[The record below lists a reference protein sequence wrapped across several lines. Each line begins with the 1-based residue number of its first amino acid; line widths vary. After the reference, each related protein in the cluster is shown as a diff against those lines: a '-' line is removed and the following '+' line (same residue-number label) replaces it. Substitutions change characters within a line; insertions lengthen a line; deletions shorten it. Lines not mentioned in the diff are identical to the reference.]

1 MVHQSYGI
9 ILFNPPGMLKEDMI
23 ENCLF
28 DDGLR
33 CWAYAI
39 AGFEVTAQLAL
50 ASYFL
55 FDERLDFFEVGVVVA
70 VEVEDLES
78 LEGAAW
84 GGRGEKMK
92 EVVHFGI

>member
-1 MVHQSYGI
+1 
-9 ILFNPPGMLKEDMI
+9 MLKEDMV

-33 CWAYAI
+33 CWGYPI
-39 AGFEVTAQLAL
+39 AGLEVTAQLTL

-70 VEVEDLES
+70 VEVEGLES
-78 LEGAAW
+78 LEGAVH